1 MKQVIRQV
9 FGSTRPRDIWLD
21 LFTFNRLLSKPIVH
35 IIYWCG
41 LGLLLI
47 SACGVLGVAIGQA
60 IKDGSVMGWVLSLPV
75 LIIGW
80 LSILICIMLWRAACE
95 FFLAVLSIAEDLS
108 ALRAYQE
115 KLEQPNTQ
123 AAPQP
128 QPQPRAEA
136 EAEYDVQTEQAA
148 APASTPGQAPTVD
161 DERNILEDPFFRPR
175 FERRDI

>member
-9 FGSTRPRDIWLD
+9 FGSARPRDIWLD

-80 LSILICIMLWRAACE
+80 LSILVCIMLWRAACE

-115 KLEQPNTQ
+115 KLEQPKTQ
-123 AAPQP
+123 PAPQP
-128 QPQPRAEA
+128 SA
-136 EAEYDVQTEQAA
+136 AEYDVPVPQTEEAA
-148 APASTPGQAPTVD
+148 AQSPTVD

>member
-60 IKDGSVMGWVLSLPV
+60 WKDGTVMGWILALPL

-80 LSILICIMLWRAACE
+80 LSVLICIMLWRAACE

-115 KLEQPNTQ
+115 KLEQPKAQ

-128 QPQPRAEA
+128 APQPRAQ
-136 EAEYDVQTEQAA
+136 AEYDVPLPETEAA
-148 APASTPGQAPTVD
+148 ATPAQSPTVD

>member
-9 FGSTRPRDIWLD
+9 FGTTRPRDIWLD

-47 SACGVLGVAIGQA
+47 SACAVLGVAIGQA
-60 IKDGSVMGWVLSLPV
+60 LKDGSLMGWVLSLPI

-80 LSILICIMLWRAACE
+80 LSILVCIMLWRAACE
-95 FFLAVLSIAEDLS
+95 FFLAVMSIAEDLS
-108 ALRAYQE
+108 ALRQYQE
-115 KLEQPNTQ
+115 KLEAPAPAPAPP
-123 AAPQP
+123 AA
-128 QPQPRAEA
+128 QPRPQAEFDVPLPET
-136 EAEYDVQTEQAA
+136 EAAA
-148 APASTPGQAPTVD
+148 APAQAPAVEGGD
-161 DERNILEDPFFRPR
+161 ANILEDPFFRPR